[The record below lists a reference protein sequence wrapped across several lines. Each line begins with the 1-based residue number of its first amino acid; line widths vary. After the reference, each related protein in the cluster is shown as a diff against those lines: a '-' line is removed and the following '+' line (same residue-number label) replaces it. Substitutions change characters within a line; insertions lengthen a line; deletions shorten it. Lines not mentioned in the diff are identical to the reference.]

1 MTVAGL
7 QWDAANRRECQKH
20 GVPFASIEA
29 MFQRPVAVF
38 PDPAHSR
45 REERFKAIGKSD
57 DGRSIFVVF
66 TLRIHYGQ
74 TFIRPVSARYM
85 HKKEID
91 YYEKEATRSQ
101 NR

>member
-7 QWDAANRRECQKH
+7 QWDRGNRRKCQKH
-20 GVPFASIEA
+20 GVPLSSIET
-29 MFQRPVAVF
+29 MLRRPVAVF

-57 DGRSIFVVF
+57 DARNILVVF
-66 TLRIHYGQ
+66 TLRTLRGQ
-74 TFIRPVSARYM
+74 TFIRPISARYM
-85 HKKEID
+85 HRKEID